1 MFEDIKEVIRS
12 MKISKRSSEAVY
24 LIRTDNTMTKGKD
37 KMINNDLQNIMQ
49 KHKTSMVAH
58 PK

>member
-1 MFEDIKEVIRS
+1 

>member
-24 LIRTDNTMTKGKD
+24 LTRTDNTMTKGKD

>member
-1 MFEDIKEVIRS
+1 

-24 LIRTDNTMTKGKD
+24 LTRTDNTMTKGKD